1 MWRPRDCEAR
11 FPAFFPGTRDD
22 WTRDRRLDRPMAK
35 KRVHEIARERG
46 MSSKEVIAT
55 LQKAGLDVK
64 AAASSVD
71 ENDVARAFNGGGAP
85 PPEKP
90 KPERRQPQ
98 TTGGQ
103 GFAAIPQ
110 GGAPP
115 RPRPTTQAQPPQ
127 QRADQAQQQRPAAE
141 GGAPPEGQQG
151 QAGGDGAAAGAQ
163 GQPAPAGDGQR

>member
-46 MSSKEVIAT
+46 MSSKDVIAT

-71 ENDVARAFNGGGAP
+71 ENDVARAFNGGGAAP
-85 PPEKP
+85 APKP
-90 KPERRQPQ
+90 KPERHQPQ
-98 TTGGQ
+98 RSGGQ

-115 RPRPTTQAQPPQ
+115 RPRPTTQAQPSEG
-127 QRADQAQQQRPAAE
+127 RADQQQRPQR
-141 GGAPPEGQQG
+141 PSGQ
-151 QAGGDGAAAGAQ
+151 D
-163 GQPAPAGDGQR
+163 APAR

>member
-1 MWRPRDCEAR
+1 MWGPRIGEAR
-11 FPAFFPGTRDD
+11 FPAFFQGTRDD
-22 WTRDRRLDRPMAK
+22 WTRDRRLDRRMAK

-71 ENDVARAFNGGGAP
+71 ENDVARAFNGGAAAP
-85 PPEKP
+85 PPTP
-90 KPERRQPQ
+90 KPQQRAPQ

-115 RPRPTTQAQPPQ
+115 RPWPTTQAQPSD
-127 QRADQAQQQRPAAE
+127 QRADQPRQQRPA
-141 GGAPPEGQQG
+141 
-151 QAGGDGAAAGAQ
+151 QAG
-163 GQPAPAGDGQR
+163 PAG

>member
-1 MWRPRDCEAR
+1 
-11 FPAFFPGTRDD
+11 
-22 WTRDRRLDRPMAK
+22 MAK

-71 ENDVARAFNGGGAP
+71 ENDVARAFNGGAAP
-85 PPEKP
+85 AEPKP
-90 KPERRQPQ
+90 KPQQRQPQ

-115 RPRPTTQAQPPQ
+115 RPRPTTQAQ
-127 QRADQAQQQRPAAE
+127 RPD
-141 GGAPPEGQQG
+141 GQSPQG
-151 QAGGDGAAAGAQ
+151 QAGQGAAAAERPGRRRTAS
-163 GQPAPAGDGQR
+163 GSGPRR